1 MKNILIFALAA
12 LIVGCGNN
20 PGDDGISG
28 KDKETGSR
36 LEQIAKAS
44 GGDWD
49 KLSQADKDFLVKDVA
64 QGSEQTAKMLL
75 QSKAGRLSGGPGGKT
90 GH

>member
-1 MKNILIFALAA
+1 MKNILILALAA

-28 KDKETGSR
+28 KDKETSSR
-36 LEQIAKAS
+36 LDQVAKAS
-44 GGDWD
+44 GGDWE
-49 KLSQADKDFLVKDVA
+49 KLSQTDKDFLVKDVA

-75 QSKAGRLSGGPGGKT
+75 RNKAGQLSGGPGGKT